1 MSTQTSPMGMAQ
13 QAAPEEKSG
22 LNKMMWFGIIQIV
35 GMVVGWI
42 SVFFIFGLQFGT
54 FSGLRNLPPNATQ
67 AQVSAAL
74 GPFFQN
80 FSLLIPIDIAL
91 GLVAAVVLT
100 MGLRDMSKVDGSKFS
115 VPWKL
120 MILLMIGSVLAG
132 VSVYLI
138 FNDLPT
144 IIAQAPRTSGT
155 PSSAFFSAIGSLLLA
170 GLVAVIGGI
179 LALIGLI
186 GGQILGLWR
195 VGSRYDYTIIKLGAI
210 FVIIPFLNI
219 VAPFLILIGAYQ
231 VKGRLERPM

>member
-1 MSTQTSPMGMAQ
+1 MSSQTAPMVVAQ
-13 QAAPEEKSG
+13 QASPEEKSG

-42 SVFFIFGLQFGT
+42 SVFFIFDLQFGT
-54 FSGLRNLPPNATQ
+54 FLGLRNLPQNATQ

-80 FSLLIPIDIAL
+80 FSLLIPVDIAV

-100 MGLRDMSKVDGSKFS
+100 MGLRDMSKVDRSKFS

-120 MILLMIGSVLAG
+120 MLFLMIGSALAG
-132 VSVYLI
+132 VSVYII

-155 PSSAFFSAIGSLLLA
+155 PSSAFFSAIGSLVLA
-170 GLVAVIGGI
+170 GLVAAIGGI

-195 VGSRYDYTIIKLGAI
+195 VGSRYNETIIKLGAI
-210 FVIIPFLNI
+210 FVIIPLLNI

>member
-1 MSTQTSPMGMAQ
+1 MSAQTAPMGMAQ
-13 QAAPEEKSG
+13 PASPEEKSG
-22 LNKMMWFGIIQIV
+22 LNKVMWFGIIQIV

-54 FSGLRNLPPNATQ
+54 FSGLSRLPRNATQ

-80 FSLLIPIDIAL
+80 FSLLVPVDIGV
-91 GLVAAVVLT
+91 GLVAAIVLT
-100 MGLRDMSKVDGSKFS
+100 MGLRDMSSVDRSKFS

-120 MILLMIGSVLAG
+120 MLFLMLGSVLAG
-132 VSVYLI
+132 ISVYMI
-138 FNDLPT
+138 FNDIPA

-155 PSSAFFSAIGSLLLA
+155 PSSAFFSVIGSLVLA
-170 GLVAVIGGI
+170 GLVAAIGGI

-195 VGSRYDYTIIKLGAI
+195 VGSRYNETTIKLGAI
-210 FVIIPFLNI
+210 FVIIPLLNL

>member
-1 MSTQTSPMGMAQ
+1 MAQ
-13 QAAPEEKSG
+13 PASPEERSG
-22 LNKMMWFGIIQIV
+22 LTKLLWFGIIQIV

-42 SVFFIFGLQFGT
+42 SVFSIFGLQFSN
-54 FSGLRNLPPNATQ
+54 FPGLSRLPRNATQ

-80 FSLLIPIDIAL
+80 FSLIIPVDIAV

-100 MGLRDMSKVDGSKFS
+100 MGLRDMSKVDGPKFS

-120 MILLMIGSVLAG
+120 MLLLMIGSALAG
-132 VSVYLI
+132 VSGYLI
-138 FNDLPT
+138 FNALPA
-144 IIAQAPRTSGT
+144 IIAQAPTTSRT

-170 GLVAVIGGI
+170 GLVAAIGGL

-186 GGQILGLWR
+186 GGEILGLWR
-195 VGSRYDYTIIKLGAI
+195 VGAKYDETLLKLGAI
-210 FVIIPFLNI
+210 FVIIPLLNI
-219 VAPFLILIGAYQ
+219 TAPFLVLIGAYQ

>member
-1 MSTQTSPMGMAQ
+1 MSTQTAPMGTAQ
-13 QAAPEEKSG
+13 PASPEERSG
-22 LNKMMWFGIIQIV
+22 LNKVMWFGLIQIV
-35 GMVVGWI
+35 GMVVGWV

-54 FSGLRNLPPNATQ
+54 FSGLRNLPQNATQ

-80 FSLLIPIDIAL
+80 FSLLIPIDIAV

-100 MGLRDMSKVDGSKFS
+100 MGLRDMSRVDGSRFS

-120 MILLMIGSVLAG
+120 MIFLMIGSALAG

-138 FNDLPT
+138 FNDIPA
-144 IIAQAPRTSGT
+144 IIAHAPRAPGT
-155 PSSAFFSAIGSLLLA
+155 PSTDFYSVIGSLVLA

-195 VGSRYDYTIIKLGAI
+195 VGSKYNETLLKLGAI
-210 FVIIPFLNI
+210 FVIIPVLNI
-219 VAPFLILIGAYQ
+219 VAPFLVLIGAYQ
-231 VKGRLERPM
+231 VKGRIDRPM

>member
-1 MSTQTSPMGMAQ
+1 MRLFSHVSAQTAPMGMAQ
-13 QAAPEEKSG
+13 PASPEEKSG
-22 LNKMMWFGIIQIV
+22 LNKVMWFGIIQIV

-54 FSGLRNLPPNATQ
+54 FSGLSRLPRNATQ

-80 FSLLIPIDIAL
+80 FSLLVPVDIGV
-91 GLVAAVVLT
+91 GLVAA
-100 MGLRDMSKVDGSKFS
+100 KFS

-120 MILLMIGSVLAG
+120 MLFLMLGSVLAG
-132 VSVYLI
+132 ISVYLI
-138 FNDLPT
+138 FNDIPA
-144 IIAQAPRTSGT
+144 IIARAPRTSGT
-155 PSSAFFSAIGSLLLA
+155 PSSAFFSVIGSLVLA
-170 GLVAVIGGI
+170 GLVAAIGGI

-195 VGSRYDYTIIKLGAI
+195 LGSRYNETTIKLGAI
-210 FVIIPFLNI
+210 FVIIPLLNL

>member
-1 MSTQTSPMGMAQ
+1 MTTQTAPMAQ
-13 QAAPEEKSG
+13 PASPEERSG
-22 LNKMMWFGIIQIV
+22 LTKVMWFGIIQIV

-54 FSGLRNLPPNATQ
+54 FSGLSRLPQNATQ

-80 FSLLIPIDIAL
+80 FSLLIPVDIAV

-100 MGLRDMSKVDGSKFS
+100 LGLRDMSKVDRSKFS

-120 MILLMIGSVLAG
+120 MLLLMFGSALAG

-138 FNDLPT
+138 FNAIPA

-155 PSSAFFSAIGSLLLA
+155 PSAAFFSVIGSLVLG
-170 GLVAVIGGI
+170 GLVAAIGGL

-195 VGSRYDYTIIKLGAI
+195 MGSKYNETLLKLGAI
-210 FVIIPFLNI
+210 FVIIPLLNI
-219 VAPFLILIGAYQ
+219 VAPFLVLIGAYQ
-231 VKGRLERPM
+231 VKGRLDRPL